1 MRVRQFQD
9 SFNSFFL
16 VSHGCIFINISW
28 AETVH
33 ETYPRRDLTRNQGLK
48 RQVNHFLQLVEKPVW
63 SWYLWNAERKSQFLM
78 RVESG
83 KRSINRNGSSRE
95 STLYLRTSDRH
106 VRIPKKATDLIIK
119 TGILGVVYCPSLFYF
134 ILFLC
139 FFAVGICLLMIFYS
153 RDPYDLS
160 LLT

>member
-1 MRVRQFQD
+1 
-9 SFNSFFL
+9 
-16 VSHGCIFINISW
+16 
-28 AETVH
+28 
-33 ETYPRRDLTRNQGLK
+33 
-48 RQVNHFLQLVEKPVW
+48 
-63 SWYLWNAERKSQFLM
+63 M